1 MSNIIMDILFY
12 AIWLPLCLLLVGT
25 VMLWAILI
33 TLYNHV
39 IYFIKKF
46 WLLILFFS
54 FIFGL
59 PMYAYYSVS
68 SGHFFQ
74 VKAKCKGCTIEVIEN
89 IKAKIKAEN
98 KIRVEKN
105 KKLLHDGTY
114 KPKPWAGFPWNRE

>member
-1 MSNIIMDILFY
+1 MSNIIWDILFY
-12 AIWLPLCLLLVGT
+12 TIWLPLCLLLVGT

>member
-1 MSNIIMDILFY
+1 MGKFISYILFY
-12 AIWLPLCLLLVGT
+12 AIWLPICFLMVGV
-25 VMLWAILI
+25 VMLWAILTTWI
-33 TLYNHV
+33 NYIIFFV
-39 IYFIKKF
+39 KKC
-46 WLLILFFS
+46 WMLILFFG

-74 VKAKCKGCTIEVIEN
+74 ERAKCKECTIEALEK

-105 KKLLHDGTY
+105 KKALHDGTY
-114 KPKPWAGFPWNRE
+114 KPKTWKERPQGTP

>member
-1 MSNIIMDILFY
+1 MIGNIIFY
-12 AIWLPLCLLLVGT
+12 TIWLPICLLLVGG
-25 VMLWAILI
+25 VMLWAILTTWFNYI
-33 TLYNHV
+33 IH
-39 IYFIKKF
+39 FIKKC
-46 WLLILFFS
+46 WILILFFG

-74 VKAKCKGCTIEVIEN
+74 ERAKCKECTIEALEK

-105 KKLLHDGTY
+105 KKALHDGTY
-114 KPKPWAGFPWNRE
+114 KPKTWKERPQGTP

>member
-1 MSNIIMDILFY
+1 MGSIIWNTVFY
-12 AIWLPLCLLLVGT
+12 TIWLPLCLLLVGT

>member
-1 MSNIIMDILFY
+1 MSNIIGNILFY
-12 AIWLPLCLLLVGT
+12 AIWLPVCLLLIGV

>member
-1 MSNIIMDILFY
+1 MGNIISNIIFY
-12 AIWLPLCLLLVGT
+12 AIWMPVCFILIGF
-25 VMLWAILI
+25 VMLWAILT
-33 TLYNHV
+33 TLFNH
-39 IYFIKKF
+39 IIHFIKKY
-46 WLLILFFS
+46 WMLILFFG

-74 VKAKCKGCTIEVIEN
+74 ERAKCKECTIEAIEN